1 MELNYKELEEVSEVL
16 KAMAH
21 PVRLC
26 MVRGL
31 LQNGKCNVT
40 SMQNRLNLPQ
50 STVSQHIQK
59 LKQAGIIEGERSGL
73 EINYSISE
81 GRVKN
86 LIMAILHE
94 I

>member
-1 MELNYKELEEVSEVL
+1 MELNYKELEEVSVVL

-86 LIMAILHE
+86 LIMAIIHE

>member
-1 MELNYKELEEVSEVL
+1 
-16 KAMAH
+16 
-21 PVRLC
+21 

-86 LIMAILHE
+86 LIMAIIHE